1 MFEGY
6 LGQALC
12 VARLLEQLT
21 KEQVLSELNKR
32 LGANLSLE
40 IFDGMER
47 DIEEIDIA
55 TFDAWCGLFRWSRE
69 RVLQC
74 AQNLKQ
80 NARRSD
86 KDTKESMEEVL
97 RELDYEQ
104 WRENQNN

>member
-21 KEQVLSELNKR
+21 KEEVLSELNKR
-32 LGANLSLE
+32 LGTSLSLE
-40 IFDGMER
+40 LFDGMER
-47 DIEEIDIA
+47 DIEEIDTI
-55 TFDAWCGLFRWSRE
+55 TFDAWCGLFRRNRE
-69 RVLQC
+69 KWLKC

-86 KDTKESMEEVL
+86 EDIKESLEEVL
-97 RELDYEQ
+97 QELDYEQ
-104 WRENQNN
+104 WRESQDN

>member
-21 KEQVLSELNKR
+21 KEEVLSELNNR
-32 LGANLSLE
+32 LGTNLSLE
-40 IFDGMER
+40 LFDRMER

-69 RVLQC
+69 KVFKC

-86 KDTKESMEEVL
+86 EDIKESLENVL

-104 WRENQNN
+104 WRGNQNS